1 MQPELREFL
10 EAYLRLT
17 LHILKFGTI
26 RLTEVVPDLRP
37 EEEQVLAAL
46 LALGSGTVDEVTE
59 ELRARR
65 GRASRNTVR
74 ARLRSM
80 ALRGLVEVSREGRRV
95 VYRPSRVVLVAWL
108 RFLGIKLD
116 I

>member
-10 EAYLRLT
+10 EAYFRLT